1 MEQTIKMLDRETQ
14 LLISTSAAVAAGC
27 MPCLTSIVE
36 IARAQGIDEWKL
48 KSAAKTGQ
56 FIKDKPYNAM
66 KAHSDELL
74 GTHLSGKTA
83 VSDDEFCPL
92 KDEGSLPKPAVAPC
106 DDAGNGKRGC
116 GCS

>member
-1 MEQTIKMLDRETQ
+1 MEHTIKTLDRETQ
-14 LLISTSAAVAAGC
+14 LLISTGAAVAAGC

-36 IARAQGIDEWKL
+36 IARSHGIDEWKL

-56 FIKDKPYNAM
+56 FIKDKPLNAM

-74 GTHLSGKTA
+74 GTHFSGKSA
-83 VSDDEFCPL
+83 ESDDGFCPL
-92 KDEGSLPKPAVAPC
+92 KDEGSLPKPAAAPI
-106 DDAGNGKRGC
+106 DDAGTGTRGC